1 VKDIGSL
8 LVHQLSDMLH
18 RTACPMTTHSLFTI
32 VVAMATAAVQAQS
45 PLVIPPTLSGSQID
59 LSLQT
64 GTVQFAPGPATNTM
78 GANGPLLGP
87 TILLEAGQF
96 VTMNVTNLLGESTTI
111 HWHGMHVAPENDG
124 GPHIVIEPGETW
136 SPAFPVLDKA
146 STHWYHPHLH
156 EKTNEHVVKGI
167 AGFIIVR
174 DAEEAALTLPRT
186 YGVDDI
192 PLAIQTKELDANNQ
206 VVLHGVMDTHV
217 MVNGTMDANVEVP
230 AQMVRLRLLNG
241 ASERTFNLGL
251 STGATFHQ
259 IASDGGLLTAPVSM
273 TRLRLAPGERAE
285 ILVDL
290 GALQGQSIH
299 LRNFGSELPNGIYGA
314 TQPGMGPGQQI
325 PGYINNPLN
334 GGNYNILRLDAVAP
348 TAEPVTTIPGNM
360 TTHTPWAEAD
370 ADTTRIIT
378 FMPVNMGPNA
388 IAGPFVFDM
397 MPFDM
402 MMINQ
407 YIPFD
412 NVEIWELRNQSPIA
426 HPFHIHDVQ
435 FYILSINGAPPPPHL
450 QGRKDVVMVPG
461 GNGVVRFITKFE
473 TFWSEEHPY
482 MYHCHML
489 THEDDG
495 MMGQFLVMPPANV
508 GTGHEAVKASLL
520 QAFPNPTRDRLEL
533 RMDASLG
540 VGDITIVD
548 GLGRTLL
555 TQRITGERVQLD
567 VAGLASGSYVATLR
581 GEGGVATV
589 RFLKE

>member
-1 VKDIGSL
+1 
-8 LVHQLSDMLH
+8 MT
-18 RTACPMTTHSLFTI
+18 RTASRTLTSLFLLPTLM
-32 VVAMATAAVQAQS
+32 MAGPLAAQA
-45 PLVIPPTLSGSQID
+45 PLTIPPTLSGAQMD
-59 LSLQT
+59 LTLQN
-64 GTVQFAPGPATNTM
+64 GTTQFLPGPATNTM

-87 TILLEAGQF
+87 TLILEAGQF
-96 VTMNVTNLLGESTTI
+96 VTMNVTNLVGESTSI

-206 VVLHGVMDTHV
+206 VVWHGVMDTHV
-217 MVNGTMDANVEVP
+217 MVNGTIDPFVEVP
-230 AQMVRLRLLNG
+230 AQIVRLRLLNG
-241 ASERTFNLGL
+241 ASERVFNFGL
-251 STGATFHQ
+251 SNNQSFHQ

-285 ILVDL
+285 VLVDL
-290 GALQGQSIH
+290 GALQGQSIQ

-314 TQPGMGPGQQI
+314 TQPGMGGGQQI
-325 PGYINNPLN
+325 PGYTNNPLN
-334 GGNYNILRLDAVAP
+334 GGNYDILRLDVGAP
-348 TAEPVTTIPGNM
+348 TADPVTNLPGSM
-360 TTHTPWAEAD
+360 TTHTPWIEAD

-378 FMPVNMGPNA
+378 FSPVNMGPTA
-388 IAGPFVFDM
+388 IQGPFVFDM

-407 YIPFD
+407 YVPFE
-412 NVEIWELRNQSPIA
+412 NVEIWELRNQTPIS

-435 FYILSINGAPPPPHL
+435 FYILSINGAPPPPNM
-450 QGRKDVVMVPG
+450 QGRKDVVLVPG
-461 GNGVVRFITKFE
+461 GMGVVRFITKFE
-473 TFWSEEHPY
+473 TFWSAETPY

-489 THEDDG
+489 SHEDDG
-495 MMGQFLVMPPANV
+495 MMGQFLVMPPENV
-508 GTGHEAVKASLL
+508 GTGDEAVMPAVISV
-520 QAFPNPTRDRLEL
+520 FPNPANDRLEL

-540 VGDITIVD
+540 MGDLTIVD
-548 GLGRTLL
+548 GLGRAVH
-555 TQRITGERVQLD
+555 TQRVNGDRVHVDVSGIT
-567 VAGLASGSYVATLR
+567 SGSYIATFR
-581 GEGGVATV
+581 GAGGAATV
-589 RFLKE
+589 RFVKQ